1 MRSASRMPK
10 IANKAVAKRPA
21 GPRPAGSKTSCGAL
35 PEWDLSALYSGLD
48 DPAIKRDLDR
58 TDADCLAFEQDYKGK
73 LAALAAAPLG
83 GAALG
88 EAVRRYEAISDRMG
102 RLGSYAVLIHEGDT
116 VDPARTKFY
125 GDMQERMTAAS
136 THLLFFEL
144 ELNRIDDAQLEAALA
159 DPTLGHYRPW
169 LRGGGRSAPH
179 PPPGR

>member
-1 MRSASRMPK
+1 MRSTSRMPK
-10 IANKAVAKRPA
+10 IARKAGVKRPA
-21 GPRPAGSKTSCGAL
+21 GRRPAGSKTSFGAL

-48 DPAIKRDLDR
+48 DPAIKRDLER

-73 LAALAAAPLG
+73 LAALAAAPQG

-102 RLGSYAVLIHEGDT
+102 RLGSYAVLIHEGNT

-144 ELNRIDDAQLEAALA
+144 ELNRIDDAQFAAALP
-159 DPTLGHYRPW
+159 DTVFGHYRP
-169 LRGGGRSAPH
+169 G
-179 PPPGR
+179 